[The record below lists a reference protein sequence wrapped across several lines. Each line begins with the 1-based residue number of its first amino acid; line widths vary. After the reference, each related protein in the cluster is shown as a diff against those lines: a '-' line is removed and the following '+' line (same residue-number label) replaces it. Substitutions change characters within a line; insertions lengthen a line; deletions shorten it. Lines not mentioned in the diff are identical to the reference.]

1 MIDCDVHQNF
11 GSIADLLPYLP
22 EVYRDHV
29 EHGGYGGISFR
40 EYHWTHPEGFW
51 RKDAFPEDGS
61 PPGADYDLLCKQLLD
76 AYDIDFGIL
85 TGEDIL
91 TVSAMSSPHLAAALA
106 SAYNDWLV
114 DTW

>member
-29 EHGGYGGISFR
+29 EHGGYGGISFP

-51 RKDAFPEDGS
+51 RKGNVEVVCGRYGVPLVGEFTEFVK
-61 PPGADYDLLCKQLLD
+61 LLRERVGGRTICC
-76 AYDIDFGIL
+76 
-85 TGEDIL
+85 T
-91 TVSAMSSPHLAAALA
+91 
-106 SAYNDWLV
+106 
-114 DTW
+114 